1 MQTRSLDQSSDAA
14 DSDDMYTDTSMFD
27 AEEIVRH
34 IESVAAQTKVTL
46 TDTRITARRRAE
58 MLREQ
63 KRLEAEL
70 RDLDNM
76 SFDD

>member
-1 MQTRSLDQSSDAA
+1 MQPRSLDQPTDAS
-14 DSDDMYTDTSMFD
+14 DSDDMYTDTSMFN

-34 IESVAAQTKVTL
+34 IETTAAQKKATL
-46 TDTRITARRRAE
+46 TDTRISARRRAE

-70 RDLDNM
+70 RDLENM